1 MSQIKIEKKI
11 WWKRI
16 LFSPTILSKNESRKI
31 AYIAMLTAFSMVAN
45 IYDIPLTSDNKISLT
60 IVVSLLTG
68 LILGAVFGFG
78 ACVLGDFIGF
88 LMRPGQIYMPWVGL
102 STGMFAF
109 LTGVIFYAVPS
120 RKKWAFWLK
129 LFVICLV
136 TFVVC
141 TVCINSV
148 GFYFYNK
155 KMGFSTA
162 VLDYVSQKFGGGVS
176 FWSYIIYRL
185 VFKWQIFYS
194 LLNYIL
200 FFIAVPALRRVK
212 VLSLS
217 YTQSV

>member
-1 MSQIKIEKKI
+1 MSQITMKEKT

-16 LFSPTILSKNESRKI
+16 FFSPTVLSKNQSRKM
-31 AYIAMLTAFSMVAN
+31 AYIAMLTAFSVVAN
-45 IYDIPLTSDNKISLT
+45 IYDIPLSSDNKLSLT

-102 STGMFAF
+102 STGAFAF
-109 LTGVIFYAVPS
+109 FAGILFYAVSS
-120 RKKWAFWLK
+120 RKKWVFWLK

-136 TFVVC
+136 TFLVC

-155 KMGFSTA
+155 QMGFSTA
-162 VLDYVSQKFGGGVS
+162 VLDYVAQKFGGNVS
-176 FWSYIIYRL
+176 FWSYIVYRL
-185 VFKWQIFYS
+185 IFKGQIFYS
-194 LLNYIL
+194 LLNYTL
-200 FFIAVPALRRVK
+200 FFLAVPALRKVK
-212 VLSLS
+212 ALSLS